1 MGSGSNSSNLGLG
14 LCWVDAMVVKMG
26 LLPSER
32 WWKLD
37 CSWSVLDLIVMVV
50 DDNKG
55 VVVTKLESLGLILE
69 IAEGKEGWG

>member
-1 MGSGSNSSNLGLG
+1 
-14 LCWVDAMVVKMG
+14 MG

-37 CSWSVLDLIVMVV
+37 WSWVVLDLIVMVV

-55 VVVTKLESLGLILE
+55 VVVTKLEGLGLILE
-69 IAEGKEGWG
+69 IAEGKEGCG

>member
-1 MGSGSNSSNLGLG
+1 
-14 LCWVDAMVVKMG
+14 MG